1 MLLLH
6 ILVSNFIFYSCF
18 MNKIAVRIQ
27 NKQVGELFFEDR
39 SNRYGFNYT
48 VDTSPIS
55 LIMPYKSSTYLWQDR
70 LHPIFDMNMPE
81 GYLFEIL
88 KNYLNKQ
95 HGYINDFLLFSYLC
109 PNIQSRLLF
118 NSEFSD
124 SHFNVIDLNEVLQN
138 DSEDTF
144 VKLVRIFLDKNAIS
158 GVQPKTLALL
168 RDKESL
174 TTKEYII
181 KTWGAEYP
189 YLAENEYFCLK
200 AVEKSGVEIPT
211 ILLSDNKRF
220 LLVERFNLD
229 KESGDYLGFEEVL
242 GLLGKNK
249 EQKYDGSYEQIAK
262 VIYRIVADK
271 RKDMQSLYKTIVMSY
286 LLKNGDAHLKN
297 FGVLYDSDMNNIRFS
312 PAYDVVNTAVYFFS
326 DRPALSMF
334 GKKVWFPRKDLIK
347 FGIDSCYLSEKN
359 ANIFFDECVLAVEGS
374 IFELQKYIA
383 EYPDFEKIGL
393 RMIDTWNLS
402 LRNEIHK
409 EVPIEIRRNWNEN

>member
-1 MLLLH
+1 
-6 ILVSNFIFYSCF
+6 
-18 MNKIAVRIQ
+18 MNKIVVKIQ
-27 NKQVGELFFEDR
+27 NKQVGELFFEEGN
-39 SNRYGFNYT
+39 NRYGFNYT
-48 VDTSPIS
+48 DDSFPIS
-55 LIMPYKSSTYLWQDR
+55 LIMPYKASTYLWSDH

-109 PNIQSRLLF
+109 PHIQSRLSF
-118 NSEFSD
+118 ESDFSERQFST
-124 SHFNVIDLNEVLQN
+124 VDLDDILQN

-144 VKLVRIFLDKNAIS
+144 VKLVKLFLDRNAIS
-158 GVQPKTLALL
+158 GVQPKTLALVL
-168 RDKESL
+168 DKESL

-200 AVEKSGVEIPT
+200 AVEKSGVEIPV

-220 LLVERFNLD
+220 LVIERFNYNN
-229 KESGDYLGFEEVL
+229 ETGHYLGFEEVL

-249 EQKYDGSYEQIAK
+249 EQKYEGSYEQIAK
-262 VIYRIVADK
+262 TLYRVVTNK
-271 RKDMQSLYKTIVMSY
+271 RRDMQSFYKMVVMSY

-297 FGVLYDSDMNNIRFS
+297 FGVLYDEDMNNIRLS
-312 PAYDVVNTAVYFFS
+312 PSYDVVNTAVYFFK

-334 GKKVWFPRKDLIK
+334 GKKVWFSRRELIK
-347 FGIDSCYLSEKN
+347 FGIQSCYLSEKD
-359 ANIFFDECVLAVEGS
+359 ANIFFDKCLKAVKDS
-374 IFELQKYIA
+374 IIDLRKYII
-383 EYPDFEKIGL
+383 ENPTFEIIGS

-402 LRNEIHK
+402 LKNETHK
-409 EVPIEIRRNWNEN
+409 EVPVEIRRNWDEN

>member
-1 MLLLH
+1 MIIKFILLGG
-6 ILVSNFIFYSCF
+6 F
-18 MNKIAVRIQ
+18 MNKISVKIQ
-27 NKQVGELFFEDR
+27 NRQVGELFFEAG

-55 LIMPYKSSTYLWQDR
+55 LIMPYKASTYLWQDR

-124 SHFNVIDLNEVLQN
+124 SHFNVIDLDDILQN

-144 VKLVRIFLDKNAIS
+144 VKLVRTFLDKNAIS

-168 RDKESL
+168 RDKKSL
-174 TTKEYII
+174 ATKEYII

-189 YLAENEYFCLK
+189 YLSENEYFCLK
-200 AVEKSGVEIPT
+200 AVEKTGVEIPT

-220 LLVERFNLD
+220 LLVERFNFD
-229 KESGDYLGFEEVL
+229 KQSGEYLGFEEVL

-249 EQKYDGSYEQIAK
+249 EQKYDGSYEQVAK

-271 RKDMQSLYKTIVMSY
+271 RKDMQSFYKTVVMSY

-297 FGVLYDSDMNNIRFS
+297 FGVLYDGDMNNIRFS
-312 PAYDVVNTAVYFFS
+312 PAYDIVNTTVYFFS

-334 GKKVWFPRKDLIK
+334 GKKLWFSRKELIK
-347 FGIDSCYLSEKN
+347 FGVDSCYLSEKN
-359 ANIFFDECVLAVEGS
+359 ANRFFDECIDAVKDS
-374 IFELQKYIA
+374 IFDLQKYII
-383 EYPDFEKIGL
+383 EHPSFEKIGL

-402 LRNEIHK
+402 LRDETHK
-409 EVPIEIRRNWNEN
+409 EVPVEIRRNWNEN

>member
-1 MLLLH
+1 
-6 ILVSNFIFYSCF
+6 
-18 MNKIAVRIQ
+18 MNKIVVKIQ
-27 NKQVGELFFEDR
+27 NNRVGELFYEK
-39 SNRYGFNYT
+39 STNSYGFNYG
-48 VDTSPIS
+48 VDSPLVS
-55 LIMPYKSSTYLWQDR
+55 LIMPYKKSTYLWRDR

-109 PNIQSRLLF
+109 PNIQSRLF
-118 NSEFSD
+118 FKSEFSNT
-124 SHFNVIDLNEVLQN
+124 HFKTVDLDDILQN

-144 VKLVRIFLDKNAIS
+144 VKLVKTFLDKNAIS

-200 AVEKSGVEIPT
+200 AVEKSGVKIPN
-211 ILLSDNKRF
+211 ILLSENKKF
-220 LLVERFNLD
+220 LLVERFNYD
-229 KESGDYLGFEEVL
+229 KEAGEYLGFEEVL

-249 EQKYDGSYEQIAK
+249 EQKYDGSYEQVAK
-262 VIYRIVADK
+262 TLYRIVANK
-271 RKDMQSLYKTIVMSY
+271 RKDMQSFYKTVVMSY

-297 FGVLYDSDMNNIRFS
+297 FGVLYDLDMTNIRFS
-312 PAYDVVNTAVYFFS
+312 PAYDVVNTVVYFFK

-334 GKKVWFPRKDLIK
+334 GKKLWFGRKELIK
-347 FGIDSCYLSEKN
+347 FGVSCCYIAEKD
-359 ANIFFDECVLAVEGS
+359 ANIFYDECVEAVKDS
-374 IFELQKYIA
+374 IVELRKYIVKN
-383 EYPDFEKIGL
+383 PSFKTIGL

-402 LRNEIHK
+402 LKNETHK
-409 EVPIEIRRNWNEN
+409 EVPIEIRRNWTEN